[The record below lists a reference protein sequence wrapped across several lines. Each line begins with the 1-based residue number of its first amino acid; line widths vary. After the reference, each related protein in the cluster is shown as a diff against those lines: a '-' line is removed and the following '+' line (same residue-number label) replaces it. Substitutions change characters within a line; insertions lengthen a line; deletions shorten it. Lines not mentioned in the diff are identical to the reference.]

1 MLRLRHYVKASRET
15 ANHVPVPDSSLT
27 TEVFMFAIYRRE
39 MQSYYC
45 TSAAY
50 VFLSVFLS
58 LGSIFFGV
66 TNLAARSSNLMALLS
81 ELSYLWMLLSPILT
95 MRLIAGERQRNTD
108 QMLFASP
115 CSISGIVMGKYLAAC
130 SVLLT
135 AAVCSMM
142 YACVVAVYGK
152 LYIAETAVG
161 YLGLVLQGC
170 AFIALDLFVSCFAK
184 SQVTAVVLGIGVN
197 LLVWMADVL
206 ASAVTIQQISRALTF
221 ISLYQR
227 FAPFVRGQLSLSNAM
242 YFLLFIAAMNFLSAR
257 ALDVRRWSE
266 A

>member
-1 MLRLRHYVKASRET
+1 
-15 ANHVPVPDSSLT
+15 
-27 TEVFMFAIYRRE
+27 MFAIYRRE
-39 MQSYYC
+39 MQSYYY

-50 VFLSVFLS
+50 VFLGVFLS
-58 LGSIFFGV
+58 IGSVFFGI
-66 TNLAARSSNLMALLS
+66 TNLAARSSNMMALLA
-81 ELSYLWMLLSPILT
+81 ELSYLWMILSPLLT

-108 QMLFASP
+108 QMLLASP
-115 CSISGIVMGKYLAAC
+115 CSMSGIVIGKYLAAC

-135 AAVCSMM
+135 AVACSLM

-152 LYIAETAVG
+152 LYALETAVG

-197 LLVWMADVL
+197 LLVWMADLL
-206 ASAVTIQQISRALTF
+206 ASAVTIEQVSRALTF
-221 ISLYQR
+221 ISLYER
-227 FAPFVRGQLSLSNAM
+227 FAPFVRGQLSLSNTVF
-242 YFLLFIAAMNFLSAR
+242 YLLFIVVMIFLSVR
-257 ALDVRRWSE
+257 AMDARRWSE